1 VIVWV
6 IGIIV
11 GGLTNTFWIPLGLL
25 RCVVHYFLLDDVYQ
39 LDALVGNTRA
49 ETLRPGHEFY
59 GHVKYWTEV
68 RFSAVKH

>member
-1 VIVWV
+1 MGDWNYCRWTDEHV
-6 IGIIV
+6 
-11 GGLTNTFWIPLGLL
+11 LDSLGLL

-49 ETLRPGHEFY
+49 ETLRSGHEFY